1 MFNSDFDSVSLPNKK
16 PGLIFAEQNCLV
28 QTSVLLKTKRQ
39 IKYQETLSNKTW
51 NQNYSTINCTELGL
65 NKYRNLYL
73 TILQDL
79 QPTVHRTSCINREL
93 LTYKQLT
100 CCCLSLRSSLVA
112 HEATC
117 LLLCVFD
124 RRPS

>member
-1 MFNSDFDSVSLPNKK
+1 MFNSDSDSVSLPNKK

-73 TILQDL
+73 NILQDL
-79 QPTVHRTSCINREL
+79 QPTVHRTSCI
-93 LTYKQLT
+93 
-100 CCCLSLRSSLVA
+100 
-112 HEATC
+112 
-117 LLLCVFD
+117 
-124 RRPS
+124 